1 MVNTYDIEP
10 NFFHIKNTGQLSV
23 FTERSSSPQ
32 FQCPPFKLKSKE
44 VFGIML
50 NCSQFWLG

>member
-10 NFFHIKNTGQLSV
+10 AFFHIKDTGQLSV
-23 FTERSSSPQ
+23 FTERSSSPQFQ

-50 NCSQFWLG
+50 NCSQF